1 MTSENVPAVVAR
13 YFSAIGEMDPDA
25 WAACFAQQGTSYE
38 PGSPTPLQG
47 RTALRQF
54 LAEVLG
60 AFEKITMTQDHVFQS
75 GNRVAVKFTGR
86 GTGKNGRASPLRRH
100 RCVRDQPGKNNRNYV
115 GLLEPSRDDGA
126 TAGVKGVCTLDAI
139 TAAIS
144 NPSRLRGA
152 NAQRLRSSLNAAKQS
167 RKVCEAL

>member
-1 MTSENVPAVVAR
+1 MTPENVPAVVAR

-54 LAEVLG
+54 LAGVLG
-60 AFEKITMTQDHVFQS
+60 AFEKIAMTQDHVFQS

-86 GTGKNGRASPLRRH
+86 GTGKNGRA
-100 RCVRDQPGKNNRNYV
+100 VVFEGIDVFEINQEGKVQTMWGYW
-115 GLLEPSRDDGA
+115 
-126 TAGVKGVCTLDAI
+126 
-139 TAAIS
+139 
-144 NPSRLRGA
+144 NPSAML
-152 NAQRLRSSLNAAKQS
+152 AQL
-167 RKVCEAL
+167 EG

>member
-54 LAEVLG
+54 LVNVLG
-60 AFEKITMTQDHVFQS
+60 AFQTIAMIEDHVFQS
-75 GNRVAVKFTGR
+75 GNRVAVKFTGH
-86 GTGKNGRASPLRRH
+86 GTGKNGRT
-100 RCVRDQPGKNNRNYV
+100 VVFEGIDVFEINQEGKIQTVWGYWN
-115 GLLEPSRDDGA
+115 P
-126 TAGVKGVCTLDAI
+126 
-139 TAAIS
+139 AAMM
-144 NPSRLRGA
+144 
-152 NAQRLRSSLNAAKQS
+152 AQLQG
-167 RKVCEAL
+167 